1 MIYLMWKSLAYMA
14 VCKNYGSTKD
24 THTILITQLHL
35 IFPKPVSD
43 GMKLETLSFDG
54 WALIVN
60 SGATRKKWSYSK
72 SNSLFSAVCNHSGIC
87 QSGSIPNRAF
97 GEVFSLQI
105 FLQGD
110 GGWGLG

>member
-1 MIYLMWKSLAYMA
+1 MISLMWTSLAYMA
-14 VCKNYGSTKD
+14 GCKNYGSTKD

-72 SNSLFSAVCNHSGIC
+72 SNSLFPAVCNHSGIC